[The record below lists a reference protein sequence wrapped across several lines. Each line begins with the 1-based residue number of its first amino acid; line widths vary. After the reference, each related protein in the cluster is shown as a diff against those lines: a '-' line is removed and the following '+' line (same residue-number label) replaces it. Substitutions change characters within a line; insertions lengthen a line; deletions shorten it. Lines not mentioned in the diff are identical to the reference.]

1 MLLLCKA
8 VQLSLSPLKG
18 EGAMSCLS
26 HCDRAS
32 SYMSSSVAIP
42 LTQSGNL
49 LNKVLLKKKKKV
61 KIQTLF
67 CSLDPVW
74 HLAHSCIYMVHS
86 EFNHAHVYRYKTDA
100 CIGGGQVSCQ
110 WGCVGAQ
117 CGWQEVAVVHCSC
130 IA

>member
-1 MLLLCKA
+1 MYLARKPCLTYSPLHLCFRHPLAKAVLLLCKA

-49 LNKVLLKKKKKV
+49 LNKVLKKEKKSKYRL
-61 KIQTLF
+61 ISALA
-67 CSLDPVW
+67 SLILSGIL
-74 HLAHSCIYMVHS
+74 HTRIYMVHS
-86 EFNHAHVYRYKTDA
+86 EFDHAHVYRY
-100 CIGGGQVSCQ
+100 I
-110 WGCVGAQ
+110 
-117 CGWQEVAVVHCSC
+117 
-130 IA
+130 